1 MDKFSREWFVI
12 YSNPQKEEQA
22 RFHLSLKGLQTFF
35 PRLQIP
41 VAGENKSRITPLFRN
56 YLFACID
63 VATERHLVVWTPGV
77 RKIVSCGDEP
87 VPIKESV
94 VRFLQR
100 QADARGVIQARSKLE
115 RGREVEISGGPF
127 SGLVGMIQ
135 DPPDDRGRVNVLLKL
150 LSRQVSVR
158 LGVEFINSADVSWAP
173 AGASDSGLDGQS
185 AKG

>member
-12 YSNPQKEEQA
+12 YSNPQREEQA

-87 VPIKESV
+87 VPIEESV

-100 QADARGVIQARSKLE
+100 QALTVLHQPAQTCMKPVWPPVGWTRPDSFLAE
-115 RGREVEISGGPF
+115 NSGGSP
-127 SGLVGMIQ
+127 
-135 DPPDDRGRVNVLLKL
+135 NTW
-150 LSRQVSVR
+150 
-158 LGVEFINSADVSWAP
+158 AAP
-173 AGASDSGLDGQS
+173 ARNPREIIFHS
-185 AKG
+185 